1 MVRVKANPKYMFK
14 ILTTLSAMVL
24 LSIIMIM
31 GFWAATIQTTTISS
45 TISFTAT
52 DVDVNIVGVV
62 TGSET
67 PVATYTTNISD
78 KEFDTVSK
86 SWDLGQLL
94 FSGTTKAPIVIGLAV
109 RNNGIDTNPYI
120 TCEVV
125 GDVPSNVKVRYS
137 QIGGENAIPYSQV
150 VSANEFS
157 SALISSFQA
166 ESSQTAVG
174 GISIPAYN
182 PSSTN
187 NLTTGKVFY
196 YQIEFSIIDFNQAV
210 DSFNLALGMT
220 IQSNRLPE
228 RDSVYQVESKI
239 DSSSPSEGG
248 NCSYEVINSTSSSST
263 IKFVAEVEE
272 GYEFDG
278 WYIKDNSDNAS
289 DRISSDPVFITSTNA
304 DVTYYAKWKK
314 ARKVSFVVDGVNKG
328 TTNYTSGTVSN
339 FASAYEPTPYST
351 GWFLNEELTQVAKD
365 DYLSTNTETT
375 PVTLYCRT
383 ASITG
388 LTFTLSSDGNSYLVA
403 GESST
408 SPSGAV
414 VIPNKYDG
422 KPVSG
427 FVTGTFSSPT
437 FKKNTNITSVVLS
450 NNISRIADYTFSNST
465 KITNVTIPDSVISIG
480 SYAFDSCIGLTSIEI
495 PNSVTSIAHCAFNG
509 CSGLRNIEIPNSV
522 TSIGSYAFNGCSGL
536 TSIKIPDSVTTSI
549 GSRAFRGCSG
559 LTSIVVSSG
568 NTKYDSRNNCNA
580 IIETSSNTLIAGC
593 MNTIIPNT
601 VTSIGSGAFYGC
613 SGLTN
618 IEIPNSVT
626 TIGESA
632 FYGCS
637 GLTGTLTI
645 PNSVTSIG
653 SSTFENCSGLTGD
666 LIIPNSVTS
675 IGSMAFYGCSGLTGI
690 EIPNSVTSIGD
701 YAFSDCSGLTGTLAI
716 PDSVTSI
723 GNSAFESCSGLTKI
737 FIPKSVTTIDAT
749 SYYKGIFYDC
759 SSNLVIYC
767 EASSKPSGWGT
778 YWNYRT
784 KSAIHTTYWGQ
795 TIEDF
800 TGLTFTL
807 NSDGSSYS
815 VKAKSTSITG
825 KVIIPSNYEGKPV
838 TNIGKQAFMSCTDLT
853 GIEIPNS
860 ITSIG
865 SSAFSGCTGLTGTLI
880 IPNSVTSIENR
891 AFKNCS
897 GLTGTLT
904 IPNSVTSIGYEAFLA
919 CSGLT
924 RIIVSSGNTK
934 YDSRNNCNAII
945 ETSSNTLV
953 QGCMNTIIPNTV
965 TSIGSYAF
973 YGCSGLTG
981 TLTIPNSV
989 KSIGNSAFYGCSGLT
1004 SVTIGN
1010 SVKSIGSTAFQNC
1023 SGLTGTLTIPNSV
1036 TSIGSG
1042 AFYHC
1047 SGLTGDLI
1055 IPNSVTSIEY
1065 QAFQDCSGL
1074 TNVTI
1079 GNSVTSIGNRAFQNC
1094 SGLTGTLTI
1103 PNSVTSIEEDVF
1115 RDCTGLTKIFIPSSV
1130 TTVNAFSYS
1139 SSPFFN
1145 CSSSLKIYC
1154 EASSK
1159 PSGWGTY
1166 WNYRTSSAIHTTYWG
1181 QTIEDCTGLTF
1192 TLNSDGSSYSVKA
1205 KDTSITGEV
1214 FIPSNY
1220 EGKPITIIGSFMG
1233 CRGLTSIEI
1242 PNSVTSIGISAFQNC
1257 SRLTS
1262 IEIPDSVTSIGAYA
1276 FYGCS
1281 GLSSIE
1287 IPDSVTSIGNRAF
1300 QGCTGLTKIFIPKS
1314 VTTINASS
1322 YSNSP
1327 FFKCSSS
1334 LKIYC
1339 EASSKPSN
1347 WGTYWNYYNN
1357 LYTCTTSW
1365 GYTREQFNAL

>member
-228 RDSVYQVESKI
+228 RDSVYQVESKV
-239 DSSSPSEGG
+239 DSSSPTEGG
-248 NCSYEVINSTSSSST
+248 NCGYEVINSTSSSST

-328 TTNYTSGTVSN
+328 TTNYTSGTVSD

-365 DYLSTNTETT
+365 DYLSTDTETS

-388 LTFTLSSDGNSYLVA
+388 LTFTLASDGNSYLVA
-403 GESST
+403 GESET
-408 SPSGAV
+408 SPSGEV
-414 VIPNKYDG
+414 VLPNKYEG

-427 FVTGTFSSPT
+427 FVKGSSSSPT

-450 NNISRIADYTFSNST
+450 NNIVEIANYTFRNST
-465 KITNVTIPDSVISIG
+465 KITNVTIPDCVISIG
-480 SYAFDSCIGLTSIEI
+480 NSAFSFCTGLTSVTIG
-495 PNSVTSIAHCAFNG
+495 NSVKSIETAAFQH
-509 CSGLRNIEIPNSV
+509 CSGLTGTLTIPDSV
-522 TSIGSYAFNGCSGL
+522 TSIGSYAFNSCSGL
-536 TSIKIPDSVTTSI
+536 TGTLTIPDSVTSIGGLAFSLCGGLTGILTIPNSVTSI
-549 GSRAFRGCSG
+549 GSGAFSGCSG
-559 LTSIVVSSG
+559 LTSIVVASG

-580 IIETSSNTLIAGC
+580 IIETSSNTLVQGC
-593 MNTIIPNT
+593 MNTIIPNS
-601 VTSIGSGAFYGC
+601 VTSIEDSAFSGC
-613 SGLTN
+613 SGLTS

-626 TIGESA
+626 ILGVGAFYNCSGLTSIEIPNSVTSIGNSAFESCSRLTNVTIGNSVKSIGSA
-632 FYGCS
+632 AFQNCS

-653 SSTFENCSGLTGD
+653 RQAFTDCSGLTNVTIG
-666 LIIPNSVTS
+666 NSVKSIETS
-675 IGSMAFYGCSGLTGI
+675 VFNGCSGLTGI
-690 EIPNSVTSIGD
+690 EIPNTVTSIGSG
-701 YAFSDCSGLTGTLAI
+701 AFGYCT
-716 PDSVTSI
+716 
-723 GNSAFESCSGLTKI
+723 GLTKI
-737 FIPKSVTTIDAT
+737 FIPISVTTISAS
-749 SYYKGIFYDC
+749 SYYSGIFYSC
-759 SSNLVIYC
+759 SSGLKIYC

-795 TIEDF
+795 TIEDL
-800 TGLTFTL
+800 TGTPDKLTFTL

-825 KVIIPSNYEGKPV
+825 KVVIPDTYEGKPV
-838 TNIGKQAFMSCTDLT
+838 TTIENDAFTNCNSVTNIV
-853 GIEIPNS
+853 
-860 ITSIG
+860 
-865 SSAFSGCTGLTGTLI
+865 
-880 IPNSVTSIENR
+880 IPNSVTSIGNS
-891 AFKNCS
+891 AFRGCS

-904 IPNSVTSIGYEAFLA
+904 IPNSVTSIGDYTFYS
-919 CSGLT
+919 CSKL
-924 RIIVSSGNTK
+924 
-934 YDSRNNCNAII
+934 
-945 ETSSNTLV
+945 
-953 QGCMNTIIPNTV
+953 
-965 TSIGSYAF
+965 TSI
-973 YGCSGLTG
+973 
-981 TLTIPNSV
+981 
-989 KSIGNSAFYGCSGLT
+989 
-1004 SVTIGN
+1004 
-1010 SVKSIGSTAFQNC
+1010 
-1023 SGLTGTLTIPNSV
+1023 TIPNSV
-1036 TSIGSG
+1036 TSIGEYT
-1042 AFYHC
+1042 FYEC
-1047 SGLTGDLI
+1047 SGLTSIEIPDSVTNIGDCAFEYCSGLTSI
-1055 IPNSVTSIEY
+1055 EIPDSVTNMGGYVFRGCRGLTSVTIGNRVTSIGSH
-1065 QAFQDCSGL
+1065 AFQNCSRL

-1079 GNSVTSIGNRAFQNC
+1079 GNSVTSIG
-1094 SGLTGTLTI
+1094 
-1103 PNSVTSIEEDVF
+1103 
-1115 RDCTGLTKIFIPSSV
+1115 
-1130 TTVNAFSYS
+1130 
-1139 SSPFFN
+1139 
-1145 CSSSLKIYC
+1145 
-1154 EASSK
+1154 
-1159 PSGWGTY
+1159 
-1166 WNYRTSSAIHTTYWG
+1166 
-1181 QTIEDCTGLTF
+1181 
-1192 TLNSDGSSYSVKA
+1192 
-1205 KDTSITGEV
+1205 
-1214 FIPSNY
+1214 
-1220 EGKPITIIGSFMG
+1220 
-1233 CRGLTSIEI
+1233 
-1242 PNSVTSIGISAFQNC
+1242 ISAFQSC
-1257 SRLTS
+1257 TSLT
-1262 IEIPDSVTSIGAYA
+1262 E
-1276 FYGCS
+1276 
-1281 GLSSIE
+1281 
-1287 IPDSVTSIGNRAF
+1287 
-1300 QGCTGLTKIFIPKS
+1300 IFIPKS
-1314 VTTINASS
+1314 VTTISASS
-1322 YSNSP
+1322 NTSSSP
-1327 FFKCSSS
+1327 FYSCSSTLTIFCEVDS
-1334 LKIYC
+1334 KPDGWDSNWCYYSSYNMLVSYWGQAKECLDSPFIFKLEGDKASYSLYHVKDKTVSGTLTFPSAYNGKPVTAIYNRGFSGCTNLTSIIIPNSVTTIGSYAFSGCTNLTNVEIPDSVTNIGLNTFEDCSSLVKIYIPRSVTSIGGSSRYSTSPFYNCSSTLKIYC
-1339 EASSKPSN
+1339 GASSKPRN
-1347 WGTYWNYYNN
+1347 WGTYWNYYASGKT
-1357 LYTCTTSW
+1357 LSVTW